1 MVELAEKVR
10 LSHTPC
16 WRRVKRLESDGV
28 IKERAVILDAGKLG
42 LSINVYAQVRLRQ
55 HDEETPN
62 ALGAPRG
69 LPVGGEIRARHS
81 ADDAIPIAAQKNAWI
96 SVIALPRIN
105 VCTSCVPS

>member
-28 IKERAVILDAGKLG
+28 IKERAVILDAGQLG

-69 LPVGGEIRARHS
+69 LPVSSAARF
-81 ADDAIPIAAQKNAWI
+81 APATRRMTPF
-96 SVIALPRIN
+96 
-105 VCTSCVPS
+105 PSPLRRTPGYR